1 MKKDVK
7 EEIGNRLVKMI
18 EEMGEPIWRM
28 PWIFAQPEMAFGGKD
43 YRGINQAMTAMYR
56 LSNGQKSHLWL
67 TRKKIDELAGWKW
80 DESKKRKVKDRDNK
94 LNVYLRT
101 GCHGVPIVYW
111 SFITKKDSEGNAIKD
126 SKGNEVTFPML
137 RSYTVFNSDDVIGY
151 DFSSFEPKETAICDE
166 RNCEEYRDMLLSSYE
181 GHPKVLHGGN
191 RAFYSL
197 TEDSVVV
204 PDMGRFESPAEYA
217 STLAHELGH
226 STGHPSRLNRKFGS
240 SFGDDLYSK
249 EELVAEFTASMVLA
263 QIGIMDRPSDNS
275 ASYLKCWMKRIGED
289 PSILFDAITHAKKAC
304 DMITGG
310 NRNESA

>member
-1 MKKDVK
+1 
-7 EEIGNRLVKMI
+7 
-18 EEMGEPIWRM
+18 
-28 PWIFAQPEMAFGGKD
+28 
-43 YRGINQAMTAMYR
+43 
-56 LSNGQKSHLWL
+56 
-67 TRKKIDELAGWKW
+67 
-80 DESKKRKVKDRDNK
+80 
-94 LNVYLRT
+94 
-101 GCHGVPIVYW
+101 
-111 SFITKKDSEGNAIKD
+111 
-126 SKGNEVTFPML
+126 ML

-197 TEDSVVV
+197 SEDSVVV
-204 PDMGRFESPAEYA
+204 PDMGRFESPAAYA

-275 ASYLKCWMKRIGED
+275 AAYLKSWMKRIGED

-310 NRNESA
+310 NGNVSA